1 MFSARWLTCDTASWM
16 MIWCFGGKEKY
27 FRAKSCTTGSISMIV
42 VSMPCAI
49 RADGVVPIPRPLM
62 ALSGSVQRT
71 IFGYG
76 GMLTLQVLLLG
87 HPELV

>member
-1 MFSARWLTCDTASWM
+1 
-16 MIWCFGGKEKY
+16 
-27 FRAKSCTTGSISMIV
+27 MIV